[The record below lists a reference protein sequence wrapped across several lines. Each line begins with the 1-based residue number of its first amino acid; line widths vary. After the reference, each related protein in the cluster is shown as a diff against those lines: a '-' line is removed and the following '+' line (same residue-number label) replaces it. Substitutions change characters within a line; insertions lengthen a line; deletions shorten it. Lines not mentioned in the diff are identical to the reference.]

1 MRTFLWLTQTAQS
14 FLWLLVSFFQ
24 QIFLLFLQVFIVEN
38 VSKQGI
44 AEQNNRTLKSL
55 FVCGGIVTE
64 RTFLRHRIDLCHRII
79 ASLEYQ
85 KNDFN
90 AVRILCSIHFVKEIK
105 N

>member
-14 FLWLLVSFFQ
+14 FLWLLVSFFE

-64 RTFLRHRIDLCHRII
+64 RDFLRHRIV
-79 ASLEYQ
+79 ASFEYQ

>member
-64 RTFLRHRIDLCHRII
+64 RDFLRHRIV
-79 ASLEYQ
+79 ASFEYQ

>member
-38 VSKQGI
+38 VSKRGI

-64 RTFLRHRIDLCHRII
+64 RDFLRHRIV
-79 ASLEYQ
+79 ASFEYQ

>member
-14 FLWLLVSFFQ
+14 FLWLLVSFFE
-24 QIFLLFLQVFIVEN
+24 QIFLLFPQVFIVEN

-55 FVCGGIVTE
+55 FVCGGIDTE
-64 RTFLRHRIDLCHRII
+64 RDFLRHRIDLCHRII

-85 KNDFN
+85 KNDFK

>member
-64 RTFLRHRIDLCHRII
+64 RDFLRHRIV
-79 ASLEYQ
+79 ASVEYQ

>member
-64 RTFLRHRIDLCHRII
+64 RDFLRHRIV
-79 ASLEYQ
+79 ASFGYQ

>member
-38 VSKQGI
+38 VSKRGI

-64 RTFLRHRIDLCHRII
+64 RDFLCHRIV
-79 ASLEYQ
+79 ASVGYQ

-90 AVRILCSIHFVKEIK
+90 AVRILCSIHFVNEIK
-105 N
+105 TDCL

>member
-55 FVCGGIVTE
+55 FVCGGIDTE
-64 RTFLRHRIDLCHRII
+64 RDFLCQRIV
-79 ASLEYQ
+79 ASVEYQ

>member
-64 RTFLRHRIDLCHRII
+64 RDFLRHRIV
-79 ASLEYQ
+79 ASFEYQ

-90 AVRILCSIHFVKEIK
+90 AVRILCSIHFVNEIK

>member
-1 MRTFLWLTQTAQS
+1 LTQTAQS
-14 FLWLLVSFFQ
+14 FLWLLVSFFE
-24 QIFLLFLQVFIVEN
+24 QIFLLFPQVSTVEN

-64 RTFLRHRIDLCHRII
+64 RTFLRHRIDLCHRIV
-79 ASLEYQ
+79 ASVEYQ

>member
-14 FLWLLVSFFQ
+14 FLWLLVSFFE
-24 QIFLLFLQVFIVEN
+24 QIFLLFSQVFIVEN

-55 FVCGGIVTE
+55 FVCGGIDTE
-64 RTFLRHRIDLCHRII
+64 RDFLRHRIDLCHRII

-85 KNDFN
+85 KNDFK

>member
-1 MRTFLWLTQTAQS
+1 MRNFLRLTQTAQS
-14 FLWLLVSFFQ
+14 FLWLLVSFFE
-24 QIFLLFLQVFIVEN
+24 QIFLLFPQVFIVEN

-55 FVCGGIVTE
+55 FVCGGIDTE
-64 RTFLRHRIDLCHRII
+64 RDFLRHRID

>member
-38 VSKQGI
+38 VSKRGI

-64 RTFLRHRIDLCHRII
+64 RDFLRHRIV
-79 ASLEYQ
+79 ASFEYQ
-85 KNDFN
+85 KNDFK